1 MPRLPARVLVV
12 EDNPLIALDAQDHLE
27 SLGVAGVDVAATSE
41 AALALLDRQRP
52 GFALL
57 DYNLGAETSEPV
69 ARALDQRDIPF
80 AFATGYVEAEAT
92 RRPYANKI
100 AVLLKP
106 YGRAELEAL
115 IRRVVLRLRRAS
127 AGARSRPGRACRT

>member
-1 MPRLPARVLVV
+1 MASAHRLAASPVRVLVV
-12 EDNPLIALDAQDHLE
+12 EDNPLIALDAQDHLQ
-27 SLGVAGVDVAATSE
+27 SLGVLGVDVAVTSAE
-41 AALALLDRQRP
+41 ALEASERERP

-69 ARALDQRDIPF
+69 ARALDQRGIPF

-92 RRPYANKI
+92 RRPYAHKI

-115 IRRVVLRLRRAS
+115 VVR
-127 AGARSRPGRACRT
+127 GG